1 MKTEEVKV
9 KLFKKKKGKRPY
21 FICRI
26 CHRCFYSRSVRLISV
41 ANYKDFKIHF
51 VTKATYDDGKVYV
64 SMTCHKSIMKK
75 STLCQ
80 AVSNKLDLEVAPKLL
95 QNLGKL
101 EELLIPKKIL
111 FKKVAAMRGKEE
123 FAKIEGNIGNI
134 PVETDTDFNVLPRPV
149 STRL

>member
-1 MKTEEVKV
+1 
-9 KLFKKKKGKRPY
+9 
-21 FICRI
+21 
-26 CHRCFYSRSVRLISV
+26 
-41 ANYKDFKIHF
+41 
-51 VTKATYDDGKVYV
+51 
-64 SMTCHKSIMKK
+64 MKK

-101 EELLIPKKIL
+101 EEVLIPKKIL